1 VLLPLTTERAGLS
14 MDRTAGI
21 FDGVNRAASLLGA
34 PLAGVLIS
42 VLGASAVLTVDAMTF
57 GLAFVIIA
65 LTAPRHPN
73 SKAGTRDDTDN
84 SEASDNGSYG
94 SQLAAGMKF
103 LLGNRLLLAIAVML
117 FFTNLMDQ
125 AFGGVLLP
133 VWALDSGE
141 GAVGLGLVA
150 GAFGVGATLGSTAMA
165 AWGPRL
171 PRRLTFFLAFL
182 IAGAP
187 RYVALALGWPLA
199 SLLTVAVIAGLA
211 AGALNPILTA
221 VELERVPERLRSR
234 VLAASMAIA
243 FGGIPLGG
251 IIGGWL
257 VDAFGLTAALL
268 ACGAA
273 YLIAT
278 LAPLT
283 KTWADMDRRIPLDS
297 DAQVQSAR

>member
-1 VLLPLTTERAGLS
+1 MS
-14 MDRTAGI
+14 MDRSAGI

-42 VLGASAVLTVDAMTF
+42 VLGASAVLTVDAITF

-65 LTAPRHPN
+65 LTAPRRANTTAADTYDDEP
-73 SKAGTRDDTDN
+73 GTYRN
-84 SEASDNGSYG
+84 
-94 SQLAAGMKF
+94 QLAVGVKF

-125 AFGGVLLP
+125 AFAGVLLP

-141 GAVGLGLVA
+141 GAVGLGLIA
-150 GAFGVGATLGSTAMA
+150 GAFGVGATIGSTALA
-165 AWGPRL
+165 AWGPKL

-187 RYVALALGWPLA
+187 RYVAMALGWPLA
-199 SLLTVAVIAGLA
+199 WLLAVAVVAGLA

-221 VELERVPERLRSR
+221 VEIERVPERLRSR

-251 IIGGWL
+251 LIGGWL
-257 VDAFGLTAALL
+257 VVTFGLTAALL
-268 ACGAA
+268 VCGAA